1 MAFQT
6 LNVTNAGRRGRP
18 SHPRTVEGVR
28 SEQILSETGAELG
41 ELHVEAGK
49 GGAVLV
55 TVVTPKGE
63 QVVTIPGKRVA
74 PAKGRKVSKARKAR
88 KASK

>member
-1 MAFQT
+1 MFQT

-18 SHPRTVEGVR
+18 SHPRTLELR
-28 SEQILSETGAELG
+28 SEQILSESGAELG

-49 GGAVLV
+49 GGSVVV

-63 QVVTIPGKRVA
+63 QAVTIPGKRA
-74 PAKGRKVSKARKAR
+74 PAKGRKVTKARKAR
-88 KASK
+88 TSK